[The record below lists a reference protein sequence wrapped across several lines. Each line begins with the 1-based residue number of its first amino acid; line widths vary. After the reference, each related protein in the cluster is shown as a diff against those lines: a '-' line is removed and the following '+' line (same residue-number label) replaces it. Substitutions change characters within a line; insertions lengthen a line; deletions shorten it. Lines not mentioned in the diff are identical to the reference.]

1 MPADIKKRKRTE
13 VAEEADVSLELSAL
27 AQGAEEEHEDEDEEA
42 ADDIDGDE
50 DKDDPPESSSAAAA
64 RTKDAAK
71 SKKSK
76 SKSKTPAKGIVFIS
90 RVPPG
95 MTPSKIRHL
104 MSRWGE
110 VQRVYAQAKDAA
122 TGYNPNHAKEKKQ
135 KKHQSANFTEAWV
148 EFEDKSIAKMVA
160 KMLNAQVIGG
170 KKGDRWRDDIW
181 TMRYLSGFK
190 WEMLGEQMAYE
201 RQVHQS
207 RLRAEITR
215 AKADQNEYLKNVEL
229 ARVLKKREEKRA
241 AAPAPA
247 AGEPKPAAV
256 VNEKAKR
263 SYRQRQVADRA
274 HGLEAKGMDSVLGSI
289 FG

>member
-1 MPADIKKRKRTE
+1 MPADVKKRKRTE
-13 VAEEADVSLELSAL
+13 AAEEADVSLELAAL
-27 AQGAEEEHEDEDEEA
+27 GAAGERA
-42 ADDIDGDE
+42 ADDNDDGE
-50 DKDDPPESSSAAAA
+50 DDDDAPESSAAAAA
-64 RTKDAAK
+64 RTKDSGKSSKNK
-71 SKKSK
+71 SKA
-76 SKSKTPAKGIVFIS
+76 PVKGIVYIS

-110 VQRVYAQAKDAA
+110 VQRVYAQAKDAT

-135 KKHQSANFTEAWV
+135 KKHQSANFTEAWI
-148 EFEDKSIAKMVA
+148 EFDDKSIAKTVA

-247 AGEPKPAAV
+247 ADDAAAPDAKAKSD
-256 VNEKAKR
+256 KAKR
-263 SYRQRQVADRA
+263 SYKQRQVADRA

>member
-1 MPADIKKRKRTE
+1 
-13 VAEEADVSLELSAL
+13 
-27 AQGAEEEHEDEDEEA
+27 
-42 ADDIDGDE
+42 
-50 DKDDPPESSSAAAA
+50 
-64 RTKDAAK
+64 
-71 SKKSK
+71 
-76 SKSKTPAKGIVFIS
+76 
-90 RVPPG
+90 

-110 VQRVYAQAKDAA
+110 VQRVYAQAKDAN

-148 EFEDKSIAKMVA
+148 EFEDKSIAKTVA

-241 AAPAPA
+241 AAAPA
-247 AGEPKPAAV
+247 GDGSAEPKSSKAGDKAV
-256 VNEKAKR
+256 SSDKAKR
-263 SYRQRQVADRA
+263 SYKQRQVADRA